1 MRNSKAGITEV
12 FEGHHGPVTGLSCHS
27 AGGPVDF
34 SHLFIS
40 SSFDWTVKLWSTKVR
55 HTHLHTNV
63 LLLSIMFLNIN
74 PFLFLLYFRVP
85 VHCTPSRIVVT
96 TFMMPCGLQHIL
108 LCLPVWTLLDVWTC
122 GTLTMTPRYGNNMSF
137 DIFGKCT

>member
-1 MRNSKAGITEV
+1 MCYSKAGITEV

-55 HTHLHTNV
+55 PLKPKVDTHGYIPAKLAPPFSLLQSTRPLYSFEDSCDYVYDAMWSPTHPALFACVDLAGRLDLWNLNNDTEVHTYTHK
-63 LLLSIMFLNIN
+63 
-74 PFLFLLYFRVP
+74 
-85 VHCTPSRIVVT
+85 C
-96 TFMMPCGLQHIL
+96 
-108 LCLPVWTLLDVWTC
+108 WTVK
-122 GTLTMTPRYGNNMSF
+122 R
-137 DIFGKCT
+137 

>member
-1 MRNSKAGITEV
+1 MGQSTQPVATGGECSLSSVQVSLSQCDFQPMIEKPRKSSRSSQLLSCACHSKAGITEV

-55 HTHLHTNV
+55 HST
-63 LLLSIMFLNIN
+63 
-74 PFLFLLYFRVP
+74 
-85 VHCTPSRIVVT
+85 VT
-96 TFMMPCGLQHIL
+96 ISWSWIL
-108 LCLPVWTLLDVWTC
+108 
-122 GTLTMTPRYGNNMSF
+122 
-137 DIFGKCT
+137 